1 MIIQE
6 KNQDHI
12 QDLVALPSAFSRYE
26 AEQPRL
32 AVGSPGK
39 NAVANLTFTKF
50 GEKTHLT
57 DVYTEL
63 PAKIL
68 RELYYDPYL
77 PGLPYIL
84 FMNPTG
90 GIVQGD
96 RYFYKFHLNE
106 DAEAFITDTMATKI
120 YKMDLNYASKNVDV
134 YLSKNSRLEFLP
146 RETISFVDSRWYQ
159 YIIFHVAENSKFLYS
174 EIFCPGRIA
183 RGEFWDFEIYSSK
196 ILIEENR
203 KLLLLDSS
211 TFMRQDKEI
220 LDVIFGSNKYLM
232 KTYWYSENAATA
244 KNQIEFKHIYGGVTE
259 MAEKRGLTIK
269 ALSNDL
275 NDLRKNQIE
284 IWRLFR
290 KTEAGTEVPQLRMY

>member
-12 QDLVALPSAFSRYE
+12 QDLIALPSAFSRYE

-106 DAEAFITDTMATKI
+106 AAEAFITDTMATKI
-120 YKMDLNYASKNVDV
+120 YKMDLNYASKHVDV

-146 RETISFVDSRWYQ
+146 RETIAFGDSRWYQ
-159 YIIFHVAENSKFLYS
+159 HVIFHVGEGSKFLYS

-183 RGEFWDFEIYSSK
+183 RGEFWDFDIYASK
-196 ILIEENR
+196 VIIEQNGR
-203 KLLLLDSS
+203 LLLLDSS
-211 TFMRQDKEI
+211 TFTRQDK
-220 LDVIFGSNKYLM
+220 DVIDIIFGPNKYLL
-232 KTYWYSENAATA
+232 KAYWYSENAAEA
-244 KNQIEFKHIYGGVTE
+244 KNQIEFKDVYGGITE

-275 NDLRKNQIE
+275 NDLRKIQTE
-284 IWRLFR
+284 IWRIWR
-290 KTEAGTEVPQLRMY
+290 ETEVGTQVPQLRMY

>member
-6 KNQDHI
+6 KGFDPI
-12 QDLVALPSAFSRYE
+12 QDLVALPSGFLQYE

-39 NAVANLTFTKF
+39 HAVANLTFTKF
-50 GEKTHLT
+50 GDKTHLT

-63 PAKIL
+63 PAKML

-106 DAEAFITDTMATKI
+106 GAEAFITDTMATKI
-120 YKMDLNYASKNVDV
+120 YKMDLNYASKQVDV
-134 YLSKNSRLEFLP
+134 YLSKNSRLEFFP
-146 RETISFVDSRWYQ
+146 RETIAFGGSRWCQ
-159 YIIFHVAENSKFLYS
+159 NVVFHVSEGSKFLCS

-183 RGEFWDFEIYSSK
+183 RGEFWDFDIYASK
-196 ILIEENR
+196 LIIEENGR
-203 KLLLLDSS
+203 LLLLDSS
-211 TFMRQDKEI
+211 IFTRQDKDV
-220 LDVIFGSNKYLM
+220 LDVIFGSNKYLL
-232 KTYWYSENAATA
+232 KAYWYSENAAA
-244 KNQIEFKHIYGGVTE
+244 VANKINFKEVYGGVTE

-275 NDLRKNQIE
+275 NDLRKIQTE
-284 IWRLFR
+284 LWSIWR
-290 KTEAGTEVPQLRMY
+290 KTEAGTQVPQLRMY